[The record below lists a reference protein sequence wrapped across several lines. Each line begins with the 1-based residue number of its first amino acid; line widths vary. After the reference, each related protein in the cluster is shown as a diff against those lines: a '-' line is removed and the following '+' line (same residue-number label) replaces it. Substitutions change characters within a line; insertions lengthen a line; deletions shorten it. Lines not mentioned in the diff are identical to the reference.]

1 MSESGDRSIDHG
13 GPADPTG
20 GATAFDPTRDPWA
33 RPPEPPA
40 GRSAPSAG
48 SPVALPAFGSA
59 TPEGVSS
66 YEPPTYSDP
75 APPTGEHFTQ
85 GQPPYGQPQ
94 YDQPQYGQ
102 PQYGQPQYGQPPH
115 GAYNHAGGYPSGV
128 PQTSGKATTVL
139 VLGIASMV
147 LLVLYG
153 IGIVPA
159 VISLVMSSGAKRE
172 IAGSGGRLSGLGM
185 VAAGRVMSWI
195 TVGLFVIL
203 AVVVLVVVASI
214 NRSGTS
220 YSGY

>member
-94 YDQPQYGQ
+94 Y
-102 PQYGQPQYGQPPH
+102 GQPPH

-159 VISLVMSSGAKRE
+159 VISLVMSGGAKRE